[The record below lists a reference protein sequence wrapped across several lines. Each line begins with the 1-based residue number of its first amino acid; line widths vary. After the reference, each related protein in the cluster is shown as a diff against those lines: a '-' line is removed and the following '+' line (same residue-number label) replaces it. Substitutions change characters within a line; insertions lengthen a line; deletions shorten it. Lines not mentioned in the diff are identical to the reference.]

1 MRVVRPSGGPNV
13 LSQQSVKYIQ
23 RFTITVLRVAMIPH
37 ALQRFIK
44 DGVTARYHKPPL
56 SVRDFGWRL
65 TYQANRPAALI
76 PTEGEGTYWRVR
88 LSAGLGGCWERRQ

>member
-65 TYQANRPAALI
+65 TYQGNRRPPRRAA
-76 PTEGEGTYWRVR
+76 PPVGVRVDR
-88 LSAGLGGCWERRQ
+88 VVRPPIEQ